1 MFYSDNVKD
10 KKILLH
16 ACCGPCSLGAIE
28 PLLTDGAFITLF
40 YYNPCII
47 DGEFE
52 KRLEALR
59 TVAEHYR
66 LPVVVKRDGRG
77 AFTDTAKEYA
87 LEREGGA
94 RCRLCM
100 DDRLAVSARYAADND
115 FDMFSTTLTVSP
127 HKNSK
132 LIFSLADSLAERVGV
147 PFLARDFKKND
158 GFKKSCELSRELGIY
173 RQGFCGCEYS
183 CAQAGVD
190 FNEYSAKVKGEYP
203 AYSDKEGIAW

>member
-1 MFYSDNVKD
+1 MFYTDDIKD

-28 PLLTDGAFITLF
+28 PLLSGGALITLF

-52 KRLEALR
+52 KRLEALG
-59 TVAEHYR
+59 TVAKHYR
-66 LPVVVKRDGRG
+66 LPLVVKRDGRDG
-77 AFTDTAKEYA
+77 FIGYAKDYA
-87 LEREGGA
+87 ADREGGE

-100 DDRLAVSARYAADND
+100 DDRLSASARYAADNG
-115 FDMFSTTLTVSP
+115 FDTFSTTLTVSP

-132 LIFSLADSLAERVGV
+132 LIFSLADSLSENVGV

-158 GFKKSCELSRELGIY
+158 GFKKSCELSRELNIY

-183 CAQAGVD
+183 CASAGIDVS
-190 FNEYSAKVKGEYP
+190 EYSAKVKSEYP
-203 AYSDKEGIAW
+203 ACAASEGRAW